1 MIGALLVVSLQQ
13 YLTLQYGAQGW
24 DLILY
29 GLLLLG
35 VILVL
40 PEGIIP
46 TLSRRWASR
55 KNSYHGTIAV
65 ESTP

>member
-55 KNSYHGTIAV
+55 
-65 ESTP
+65 